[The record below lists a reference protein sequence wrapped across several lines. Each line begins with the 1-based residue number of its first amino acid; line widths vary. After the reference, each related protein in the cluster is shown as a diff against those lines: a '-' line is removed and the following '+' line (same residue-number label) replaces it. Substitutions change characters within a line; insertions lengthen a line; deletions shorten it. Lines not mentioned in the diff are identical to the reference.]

1 MGIFGR
7 FKTEDQMT
15 PNVATDLK
23 HGLVIGSNTLIGPYG
38 YISLSGPG
46 MLTHQGRR
54 SLNSL

>member
-1 MGIFGR
+1 
-7 FKTEDQMT
+7 MT

-54 SLNSL
+54 GSVFFEASKTLQVLHF